1 MDPLVAPPARQ
12 RMTGRVVARQSAPF
26 FDPHPMSLPL
36 SRGRDL
42 LRYSAALAKAGF
54 FLNCS
59 ASVESLSA
67 VVDDEPPEIAIE
79 IASK

>member
-1 MDPLVAPPARQ
+1 MARSS
-12 RMTGRVVARQSAPF
+12 RAMTTRKLARQSAPF
-26 FDPHPMSLPL
+26 FNPHPKSLPL

-42 LRYSAALAKAGF
+42 SSYSAATRTLGL